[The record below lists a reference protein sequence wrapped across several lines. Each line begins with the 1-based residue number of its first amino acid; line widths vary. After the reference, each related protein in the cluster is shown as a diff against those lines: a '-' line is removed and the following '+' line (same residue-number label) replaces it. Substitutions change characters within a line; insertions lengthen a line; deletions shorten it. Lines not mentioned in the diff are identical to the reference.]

1 MQAILLAAGYG
12 KRLRPY
18 TDTMPKAL
26 VPVKGTP
33 LLVHALDCLARCGR
47 ITEVILVVGHRKQ
60 DIINAVGPRY
70 EGMTVTY
77 VENPD
82 YETTN
87 NVYSLALA
95 RPYVQEDCLL
105 LECDIYYTD
114 DLIATLLSGRGE
126 CDILVSHFDRK
137 TMNGSVVFADE
148 DGRCTSLVIK
158 RDQGN
163 GFDETRA
170 LKTVNAYFFRRDFLT
185 RVLMPNLQAYIDTQ
199 GVDSYY
205 ELVIGGLIYYRN
217 NDIRVISLPSD
228 RWFEVDDPQDLA
240 LAEKAAF

>member
-18 TDTMPKAL
+18 TDELPKAL

-33 LLVHALDCLARCGR
+33 LLLHALDCLARCR
-47 ITEVILVVGHRKQ
+47 KVTEVVLVVGHRKQ
-60 DIINAVGPRY
+60 DIMNAVGPQYR
-70 EGMTVTY
+70 GMAVIY

-95 RPYVQEDCLL
+95 RPYVREDCLL

-114 DLIATLLSGRGE
+114 DLIAALLTGRGE
-126 CDILVSHFDRK
+126 CNILVSPYDGE

-148 DGRCTSLVIK
+148 DSRCTSLVIK
-158 RDQGN
+158 RDQGS
-163 GFDETRA
+163 GFDYTRA
-170 LKTVNAYFFRRDFLT
+170 QKTVNAYSFQRDFLT

-199 GVDSYY
+199 GVNSYY

-217 NDIRVISLPSD
+217 NDIRAVSIPAD